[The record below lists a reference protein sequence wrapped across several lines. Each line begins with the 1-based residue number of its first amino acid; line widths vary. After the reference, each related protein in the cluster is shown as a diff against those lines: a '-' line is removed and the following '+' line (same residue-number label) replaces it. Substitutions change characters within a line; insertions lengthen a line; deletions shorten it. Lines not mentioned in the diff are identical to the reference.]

1 MITGILHRP
10 FMSCKSLN
18 IFSKGSFSSPSAFLA
33 LQLLLENKLRRANL
47 ICIDLCSRT
56 ELTAVGSA
64 ALQFISTSLQWT
76 SPYMYLC
83 SIQQLTTSVR
93 VVPVKCF
100 ESWKTKPGCIN
111 LEIGLGKCLPRCHI
125 TYSLTHA
132 ERRVCNTAIYR
143 IELQ

>member
-1 MITGILHRP
+1 MNLQPVLQVQVDSSVSVFLFCFPRLDFPASKIYRAALQAFFMITGILHRP

-100 ESWKTKPGCIN
+100 ES
-111 LEIGLGKCLPRCHI
+111 
-125 TYSLTHA
+125 
-132 ERRVCNTAIYR
+132 
-143 IELQ
+143 